1 MRRCLLV
8 YGSLLIVVCGSLPL
22 SAAERVGPA
31 AEKVTTL
38 SPTGIRNANEWL
50 TQLDDDDYFVREK
63 ATQKL
68 TELGPA
74 GIQLISQT
82 LKSGSPEAAWR
93 AGAAME
99 QIALSGDEAA
109 LKAVTVAFEDVMKSA
124 RPGLV
129 SMIKELADRQQWY
142 RHARAVEQIAR
153 HGGQIQVSEDGE
165 GVEFGGLVELDV
177 ALDDIDVEDRVMEPA
192 FVDGEDPFSLELDAE
207 LGKVDDATR
216 FRLAGVEPIE
226 ISFLDQFKEVAGKP
240 LATSEVAFAGLI
252 EALEMEGGGLL
263 EKEAEFRKVME
274 AKIAEAADA
283 DDAVEVGFLIGDE
296 EELGEEGG
304 EFQAALTI
312 GKNWKGG
319 DAGLALLKDIRGL
332 QMVKFEDSPLTD
344 AALTQLEKVKELS
357 AVYIV
362 GGSFSPEALMKFRRT
377 RPMVTLSARGKGMLG
392 INATGIRIEFVQD
405 NSPAAKAG
413 IKKGDV
419 VRRVAG
425 QEVEDFVDITL
436 TLVSRMPG
444 DKIEIEIERS
454 GEVQKLEVQLA
465 ERK

>member
-1 MRRCLLV
+1 
-8 YGSLLIVVCGSLPL
+8 
-22 SAAERVGPA
+22 
-31 AEKVTTL
+31 
-38 SPTGIRNANEWL
+38 
-50 TQLDDDDYFVREK
+50 
-63 ATQKL
+63 
-68 TELGPA
+68 
-74 GIQLISQT
+74 
-82 LKSGSPEAAWR
+82 
-93 AGAAME
+93 ME

-129 SMIKELADRQQWY
+129 SVIKELADRQHWY
-142 RHARAVEQIAR
+142 RHARAVEQVTKA
-153 HGGQIQVSEDGE
+153 GGQIQISDDGE
-165 GVEFGGLVELDV
+165 GVDLGGLVELGV
-177 ALDDIDVEDRVMEPA
+177 ALDEIDIEGDAAMEA
-192 FVDGEDPFSLELDAE
+192 AVAEDPFSLELDSE
-207 LGKVDDATR
+207 LSKVDDATR
-216 FRLAGVEPIE
+216 YRLAGVEPIE
-226 ISFLDQFKEVAGKP
+226 ISLLDQFKEEAGKP
-240 LATSEVAFAGLI
+240 LAAPEVAYAGLI
-252 EALEMEGGGLL
+252 EALEMEGGGLVAA
-263 EKEAEFRKVME
+263 EGEARV
-274 AKIAEAADA
+274 AEGADE
-283 DDAVEVGFLIGDE
+283 AVEVGFLIGGE
-296 EELGEEGG
+296 EEPEEEGG

-312 GKNWKGG
+312 GRNWKGG
-319 DAGLALLKDIRGL
+319 DVGLALLKDIRGL
-332 QMVKFEDSPLTD
+332 QMIKFEDSPLTD
-344 AALTQLEKVKELS
+344 AALTQLEKVKDLS

-377 RPMVTLSARGKGMLG
+377 RPAVTLSARGKGMLG

-454 GEVQKLEVQLA
+454 GEIQKLEVQLA